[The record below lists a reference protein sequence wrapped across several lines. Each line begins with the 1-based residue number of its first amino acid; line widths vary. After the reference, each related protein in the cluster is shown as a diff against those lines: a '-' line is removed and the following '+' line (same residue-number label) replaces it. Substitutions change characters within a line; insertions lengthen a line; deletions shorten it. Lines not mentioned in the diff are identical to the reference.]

1 MGSSSFLDG
10 SLKEFL
16 DAVPARTPAPGGGA
30 VAAVALSLA
39 AGLTAMAARFAADD
53 WERRAEV
60 VGRAEELRAR
70 AEPLAD
76 ADAEAY
82 GAFMAER
89 TEATVDRIVAIP
101 FELAEIAAE
110 VAGLAAAVA
119 AEGNPNVSGDA
130 AAGADL
136 AVAVASIAARLV
148 AINADE
154 GDARVADAR
163 RHAAEAGRAAAR
175 AAVSDVSQGLSP
187 GRGANSPPNERDPR
201 GGALESAPPRGSDD
215 RDDA

>member
-1 MGSSSFLDG
+1 MASSSSFLDD

-30 VAAVALSLA
+30 VAAVVAALA
-39 AGLTAMAARFAADD
+39 AGLTAMAARFAPDE

-70 AEPLAD
+70 LEPLAD

-89 TEATVDRIVAIP
+89 SAEAVERIVSIP

-110 VAGLAAAVA
+110 LAGLAVLVA
-119 AEGNPNVSGDA
+119 AEGNPNVTGDA

-136 AVAVASIAARLV
+136 AAAAASVAARLV
-148 AINADE
+148 AINAVE
-154 GDARVADAR
+154 GDARTPQAHRLAGS
-163 RHAAEAGRAAAR
+163 AAAAAAR
-175 AAVSDVSQGLSP
+175 AA
-187 GRGANSPPNERDPR
+187 ARDM
-201 GGALESAPPRGSDD
+201 S
-215 RDDA
+215 

>member
-1 MGSSSFLDG
+1 MSTSTTPVARLASSSFLDL
-10 SLKEFL
+10 SLKDFL

-30 VAAVALSLA
+30 AAALALSLA
-39 AGLTAMAARFAADD
+39 AGLTAMAARFAPDD

-89 TEATVDRIVAIP
+89 TDETRERIVAIP
-101 FELAEIAAE
+101 FELAEIASE
-110 VAGLAAAVA
+110 VAELAAVTA
-119 AEGNPNVSGDA
+119 AEGNPNVRGDA

-136 AVAVASIAARLV
+136 AAAAASISARLV
-148 AINADE
+148 AINARAGDE
-154 GDARVADAR
+154 RVRNAAADAAR
-163 RHAAEAGRAAAR
+163 AAKAAAR
-175 AAVSDVSQGLSP
+175 AAVSDVS
-187 GRGANSPPNERDPR
+187 
-201 GGALESAPPRGSDD
+201 
-215 RDDA
+215 

>member
-1 MGSSSFLDG
+1 LGSSSFLDA
-10 SLKEFL
+10 SVKEFL

-53 WERRAEV
+53 WEPRAEI

-70 AEPLAD
+70 IEPLAD

-89 TEATVDRIVAIP
+89 TDENVERIVAIP
-101 FELAEIAAE
+101 FELGEIAAE
-110 VAGLAAAVA
+110 VAELAAAVA

-136 AVAVASIAARLV
+136 AAAVASIAARLV
-148 AINADE
+148 EINARPGDE
-154 GDARVADAR
+154 RIGGAR
-163 RHAAEAGRAAAR
+163 RHVARAATAAGR
-175 AAVSDVSQGLSP
+175 AAVSDVS
-187 GRGANSPPNERDPR
+187 
-201 GGALESAPPRGSDD
+201 
-215 RDDA
+215 

>member
-1 MGSSSFLDG
+1 MDSSSFLDAN
-10 SLKEFL
+10 LKEFL

-53 WERRAEV
+53 WDRRAAI
-60 VGRAEELRAR
+60 VGRAEELRTR

-89 TEATVDRIVAIP
+89 TDENVDRIVAIP
-101 FELAEIAAE
+101 FELAEIAAD
-110 VAGLAAAVA
+110 VAELAASVA

-136 AVAVASIAARLV
+136 AAAVASIAARLV
-148 AINADE
+148 EINARSGDKRI
-154 GDARVADAR
+154 GDAH
-163 RHAAEAGRAAAR
+163 RHAGRAATAAGRAAA
-175 AAVSDVSQGLSP
+175 SDMS
-187 GRGANSPPNERDPR
+187 
-201 GGALESAPPRGSDD
+201 
-215 RDDA
+215 

>member
-1 MGSSSFLDG
+1 MASSSSFLDD

-30 VAAVALSLA
+30 VAAVVAALA
-39 AGLTAMAARFAADD
+39 AGLTAMAARFAPDE

-70 AEPLAD
+70 LEPLVD

-89 TEATVDRIVAIP
+89 SHEAVERIVALP

-110 VAGLAAAVA
+110 LAGLAALVA
-119 AEGNPNVSGDA
+119 AEGNPNVTGDA

-136 AVAVASIAARLV
+136 AAAAASVAARLV
-148 AINADE
+148 AINAGAEDVR
-154 GDARVADAR
+154 ARQAQQL
-163 RHAAEAGRAAAR
+163 AESAAA
-175 AAVSDVSQGLSP
+175 AAAQASVRDVS
-187 GRGANSPPNERDPR
+187 
-201 GGALESAPPRGSDD
+201 
-215 RDDA
+215 